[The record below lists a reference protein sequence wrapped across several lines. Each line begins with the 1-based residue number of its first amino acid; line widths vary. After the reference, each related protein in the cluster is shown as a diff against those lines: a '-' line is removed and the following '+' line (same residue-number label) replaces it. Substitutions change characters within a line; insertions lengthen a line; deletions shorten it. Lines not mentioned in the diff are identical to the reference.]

1 MKMAQLKL
9 KLNSLSIKEQKA
21 LIHYGLNKQIHLDKF
36 NLLKNLKPEILNL
49 FEQRKTS
56 FIEIAKV
63 SETFLN
69 TSKLE
74 DEYNKVYKKCLDK
87 KNYQGVLIS
96 KIIRQSSYAVN
107 GNGKQILDKNGQPIL
122 ISGRV
127 DTKKLKEKYPKIYQ
141 ECLVP
146 TKSVEVKFDGLK

>member
-1 MKMAQLKL
+1 MTQLKL

-69 TSKLE
+69 TSKLQ

>member
-1 MKMAQLKL
+1 MTQLKL

-56 FIEIAKV
+56 FIEIGKV

-74 DEYNKVYKKCLDK
+74 DEYNKIYKKCLDK

>member
-1 MKMAQLKL
+1 MTQLKL

-56 FIEIAKV
+56 FIEIGKV
-63 SETFLN
+63 NETFLN

-107 GNGKQILDKNGQPIL
+107 GNGKQILDKNGNPIL

>member
-1 MKMAQLKL
+1 MAQLKL
-9 KLNSLSIKEQKA
+9 KLKQKALSINEQKA
-21 LIHYGLNKQIHLDKF
+21 LIHYGLHKQVHLDKTS
-36 NLLKNLKPEILNL
+36 LLKKIKPEILSL
-49 FEQRKTS
+49 FEEQKTS
-56 FIEIAKV
+56 FIEIGKL
-63 SETFLN
+63 SETILN

-74 DEYNKVYKKCLDK
+74 EEYNKVYKKCLDK

-96 KIIRQSSYAVN
+96 KIIRQSSFAVN
-107 GNGKQILDKNGQPIL
+107 GKGKQILDKNGNPIL

-146 TKSVEVKFDGLK
+146 TKSVEVKYDGLK

>member
-1 MKMAQLKL
+1 MTQLKL
-9 KLNSLSIKEQKA
+9 KLNPLSIKEQKA
-21 LIHYGLNKQIHLDKF
+21 LIHYGLNKQIQLDKF

-49 FEQRKTS
+49 FEQQKTS
-56 FIEIAKV
+56 FIEIGKV

-69 TSKLE
+69 TSKLQ

-107 GNGKQILDKNGQPIL
+107 GNGKQILDKNGNPIL

-127 DTKKLKEKYPKIYQ
+127 DTKKLKEKYPLIYQ

>member
-1 MKMAQLKL
+1 MTQLKL

-56 FIEIAKV
+56 FIEIGKV

-69 TSKLE
+69 TFKLE

-87 KNYQGVLIS
+87 KSYQGVLIS

>member
-1 MKMAQLKL
+1 MAQLKL

-56 FIEIAKV
+56 FIEIGKV

-69 TSKLE
+69 TSKLQ

-127 DTKKLKEKYPKIYQ
+127 DTKKLKEKYPLIYQ

>member
-1 MKMAQLKL
+1 MAQLKL

>member
-1 MKMAQLKL
+1 MAQLKL

-21 LIHYGLNKQIHLDKF
+21 LIHYGLNKKIHLDKF

>member
-1 MKMAQLKL
+1 MTQLKL

-56 FIEIAKV
+56 FIEIGKV

>member
-1 MKMAQLKL
+1 MTQLKL
-9 KLNSLSIKEQKA
+9 KLNSVSIKEQKA

>member
-1 MKMAQLKL
+1 MTQLKL